1 MSTTTSPTYQA
12 RLVEER
18 NSYVCEIQASRSS
31 ITVGFGKDSVGL
43 TVRDNSLRTVYC
55 PLTLESIDELTFQL
69 ELARLHLSSDEDS
82 DQCPLPI
89 TNRDR

>member
-12 RLVEER
+12 RLVDER
-18 NSYVCEIQASRSS
+18 NSYVREIQASRSS
-31 ITVGFGKDSVGL
+31 IIVGFGNDSAGL

-69 ELARLHLSSDEDS
+69 ELARIHLTSAEGS

-89 TNRDR
+89 KNHDR

>member
-12 RLVEER
+12 RLVDER
-18 NSYVCEIQASRSS
+18 NSYIREIETSRNS
-31 ITVGFGKDSVGL
+31 ITVGIGKNSAGL

-55 PLTLESIDELTFQL
+55 PLTLESIVELTFQL
-69 ELARLHLSSDEDS
+69 ELARLHLASDEDS

-89 TNRDR
+89 QNRYQ